1 MQASLHHKSHVGLIE
16 DEKAFIII
24 GIFDINFEYFTW
36 NYPRTLKTRW
46 RTECFWIE

>member
-24 GIFDINFEYFTW
+24 GILLHLPT
-36 NYPRTLKTRW
+36 TLMLKI
-46 RTECFWIE
+46 F